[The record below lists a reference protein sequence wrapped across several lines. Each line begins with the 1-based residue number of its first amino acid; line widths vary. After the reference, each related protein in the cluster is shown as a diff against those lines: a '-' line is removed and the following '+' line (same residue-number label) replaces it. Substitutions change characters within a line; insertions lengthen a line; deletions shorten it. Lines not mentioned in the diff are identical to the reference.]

1 MREAEAVLGIIR
13 ERGKNKLPLEQVYRQ
28 LYNPSLYLRAYAK
41 IARNAGATT
50 PGVTPETADGMSM
63 RTITTI
69 IDAIRHERYEWSPAR
84 RTYIEKKNSTKMRPL
99 GLPTWSDK
107 LVQEVMRSILD
118 AYYDPQFSDRSHG
131 FRPQRGCHT
140 TLQNIKRTWGN
151 VRWFIEGDI
160 AQYFDTLDHE
170 ILLSILG
177 EQIHDGRFLRLVAN
191 LLKAGYLEDW
201 RFNATLSGTP
211 QGGVVSPILANIYL
225 DRLDKFVETE
235 LLPTYNRGVRKVN
248 PEYNKLEDARW
259 YYRHKGN
266 DPEKAEQLL
275 KQMQR
280 MPSMV
285 THDPEHR
292 RLRYVR
298 YADDFLLGFNG
309 PRVEAEEIKQAVRDF
324 LSSTLRLKL
333 SEEKTLI
340 THAVTQRARFLGYEI
355 GVYQRDTK
363 HVNGMRSI
371 NGRICFEV
379 PVDVIKEKSKPY
391 MQNGKPI
398 HRSALVPAEAYT
410 TVAQYQAEYRGIAE
424 YYAFAQNRS
433 SRLKRLAWVMQESL
447 VKTLAYKFK
456 VRSPAIYKRFSRTID
471 TKDGPKKV
479 LEVRVP
485 REGKPDLATHWG
497 GVSLKRKPAAGL
509 DDAPTP
515 VWNTRKSELVTRLL
529 ADTCELCDSQDR
541 IEVHHIRSIKDIRKP
556 GRPELPNWAKRMLMH
571 NRKTLVLCH
580 TCHVEV
586 THGLSRGSR
595 TRSTGE
601 PGAVKVASPVR
612 RGADGKVLILA
623 RSIDEPPT
631 DQLR

>member
-1 MREAEAVLGIIR
+1 MEVREMREAEAVLGIIR

-50 PGVTPETADGMSM
+50 PGVTSETVDGMSM

-140 TLQNIKRTWGN
+140 ALQNIKRTWGN

-160 AQYFDTLDHE
+160 AQYFDTLDHQ
-170 ILLSILG
+170 ILMSILG
-177 EQIHDGRFLRLVAN
+177 EQIHDGRFLRLTEN

-201 RFNATLSGTP
+201 RHHATLSGTP
-211 QGGVVSPILANIYL
+211 QGGVVSPILSNIYL
-225 DRLDKFVETE
+225 DRLDKYVETE
-235 LLPTYNRGVRKVN
+235 LLPTYNRGIRKDN
-248 PEYNKLEDARW
+248 PEYSKLEDSRW

-275 KQMQR
+275 RQMQS

-309 PRVEAEEIKQAVRDF
+309 PRAEAEEIKQSIRDF
-324 LSSTLRLKL
+324 LSSTLHLKL

-340 THAVTQRARFLGYEI
+340 THAITERARFLGYEI

-371 NGRICFEV
+371 NGRMAFEV
-379 PVDVIKEKSKPY
+379 PVDVVKEKCKLY
-391 MQNGKPI
+391 MRNGKPI
-398 HRSALVPAEAYT
+398 DRAERRRQESFT
-410 TVAQYQAEYRGIAE
+410 TVSQYQSEFRGVAE

-447 VKTLAYKFK
+447 VKTLASKFK
-456 VRSPAIYKRFSRTID
+456 VRSPAIYKRFQRTVD
-471 TKDGPKKV
+471 TKDGPRKV
-479 LEVRVP
+479 LEIRVP
-485 REGKPDLATHWG
+485 REGKKDLVAHWG
-497 GVSLKRKPAAGL
+497 GLSLKRKPAAGL
-509 DDAPTP
+509 NDAPER
-515 VWNTRKSELVTRLL
+515 VWNDKRSELVTRLL

-541 IEVHHIRSIKDIRKP
+541 IEVHHIRALKDIQKK
-556 GRPELPNWAKRMLMH
+556 GRPEPPTWVRRMQSH

-580 TCHVEV
+580 NCHVEI
-586 THGLSRGSR
+586 THGQPRGSR
-595 TRSTGE
+595 TRHTGE
-601 PGAVKVASPVR
+601 PGAVKAASPVR
-612 RGADGKVLILA
+612 RGVVGKGA
-623 RSIDEPPT
+623 SA
-631 DQLR
+631 